1 MITEEDF
8 AKMFA
13 GCEVG
18 NSNSSLFIL
27 RDKIE
32 KGAKTFQGEE
42 ITLELIRDKYNKY
55 CQYWQNKYA
64 KSDPKYISAK
74 DKKKTVYDFL
84 MEAMYNNS
92 YEREELPR
100 DYYLFGSTPKDVL
113 VNKTKEFIVNARRKT
128 NQQTT

>member
-8 AKMFA
+8 ARVFA

-32 KGAKTFQGEE
+32 KGAKTFQGEL
-42 ITLELIRDKYNKY
+42 ITLELIRDKYDEY
-55 CQYWQNKYA
+55 CQYWKNKYA
-64 KSDPKYISAK
+64 KSDPKYISSK
-74 DKKKTVYDFL
+74 DKKVTVYDFL
-84 MEAMYNNS
+84 MQAMYNNS

-100 DYYLFGSTPKDVL
+100 DYYLFGNTNKQEL
-113 VNKTKEFIVNARRKT
+113 VVKIKIFIANARRK
-128 NQQTT
+128 NNKTT